1 MYKEIVENR
10 AQDSAEVRG
19 YHGYIKPVVI
29 GTENSITKIFFGY
42 FRINKMNF
50 LF

>member
-10 AQDSAEVRG
+10 AQDSAEVWG
-19 YHGYIKPVVI
+19 YHRYIKPVVI
-29 GTENSITKIFFGY
+29 GTENSITQFLFGF